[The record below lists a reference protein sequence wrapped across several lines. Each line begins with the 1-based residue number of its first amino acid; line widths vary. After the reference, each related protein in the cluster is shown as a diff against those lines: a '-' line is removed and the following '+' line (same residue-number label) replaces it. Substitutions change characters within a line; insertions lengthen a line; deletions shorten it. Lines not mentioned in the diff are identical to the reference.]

1 MGKKK
6 RKKKRTTIKLL
17 IELLIAL
24 GTLLTGLANLIA
36 VLK

>member
-17 IELLIAL
+17 IELLIVL
-24 GTLLTGLANLIA
+24 GTFFTGLANLIA